1 MIKTPLI
8 KTPRRRF
15 LLPLAFFWFAASVWA
30 HAILVRSSPS
40 TNQIIDRR
48 NVSIELDFNSR
59 VDGKRSRLVLIGPDG
74 RRQALDV
81 RQSSQETILAQPG
94 DLGPGG
100 YVLHW
105 QILAEDGHITQG
117 DVPFQVK

>member
-1 MIKTPLI
+1 MTKIA
-8 KTPRRRF
+8 RRH
-15 LLPLAFFWFAASVWA
+15 LVVMAAFVSFAASLWA
-30 HAILVRSSPS
+30 HAILVHSKPS

-59 VDGKRSRLVLIGPDG
+59 VDGKRSRLILVGPDG
-74 RRQALDV
+74 QRQALEV
-81 RQSSQETILAQPG
+81 RQSSQEKIVAQPG